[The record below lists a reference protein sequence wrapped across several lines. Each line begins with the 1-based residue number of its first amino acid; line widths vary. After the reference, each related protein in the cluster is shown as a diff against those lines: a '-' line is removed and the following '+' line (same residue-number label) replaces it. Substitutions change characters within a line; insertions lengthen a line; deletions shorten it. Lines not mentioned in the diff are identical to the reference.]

1 MDIKIE
7 DYLDEQEIKEIC
19 KDALYQKI
27 REDMRKL
34 NVNDIIANISYA
46 EVAAMVDTYVGE
58 DNFCKKEIPQKV
70 RRVIDELSTY
80 TVFRKADA
88 WERKNSIA
96 YDIMQEECR
105 ASRPRIKARIEQ
117 IIDEYNFP
125 QLERHEIMYTIA
137 DVLTDRLLPEKDGDG
152 GECDWNSETGG
163 CKNDKI

>member
-27 REDMRKL
+27 REDMREL

-46 EVAAMVDTYVGE
+46 EVEAMVDTYVGE

-70 RRVIDELSTY
+70 HRVIDELSTY

-125 QLERHEIMYTIA
+125 QLERSEIMYTIA

-152 GECDWNSETGG
+152 NG
-163 CKNDKI
+163 

>member
-27 REDMRKL
+27 REDMRNL

-70 RRVIDELSTY
+70 HRVIDELSTY

-125 QLERHEIMYTIA
+125 QLERSEIMYTIA

-152 GECDWNSETGG
+152 NG
-163 CKNDKI
+163 

>member
-58 DNFCKKEIPQKV
+58 DDFCKREIPQKV
-70 RRVIDELSTY
+70 HRVIDELSTY

-88 WERKNSIA
+88 WERGNSIA

-125 QLERHEIMYTIA
+125 QLKRSEIMYTIA
-137 DVLTDRLLPEKDGDG
+137 DVLTDRLLPEKDGEG
-152 GECDWNSETGG
+152 NG
-163 CKNDKI
+163 C

>member
-1 MDIKIE
+1 
-7 DYLDEQEIKEIC
+7 
-19 KDALYQKI
+19 
-27 REDMRKL
+27 
-34 NVNDIIANISYA
+34 
-46 EVAAMVDTYVGE
+46 MVDTYVGE

-70 RRVIDELSTY
+70 HRVIDELSTY

-125 QLERHEIMYTIA
+125 QLERSEIMYTIA
-137 DVLTDRLLPEKDGDG
+137 DVLTDRLLPKKDGDG
-152 GECDWNSETGG
+152 NG
-163 CKNDKI
+163 